1 MVKINIERIQI
12 VLGDGFTSQT
22 PMQRFI
28 FFHFQDR
35 DFGVRKARLTKVG
48 KRIVYSSVDDILN
61 KLDEMFEKE
70 GRLTKETMLDV
81 RDLPRDEGDKI
92 REHFDQIRKNM
103 AKKKS

>member
-1 MVKINIERIQI
+1 MGKINIERIQI

-28 FFHFQDR
+28 SFHFQDR
-35 DFGVRKARLTKVG
+35 DFRGRKVRLIKVG

-61 KLDEMFEKE
+61 KLDEMFKKE
-70 GRLTKETMLDV
+70 GRLTKETVLDV

-92 REHFDQIRKNM
+92 REHLDEIRKNM
-103 AKKKS
+103 GKKKS

>member
-1 MVKINIERIQI
+1 MGKINIEKIQV

-28 FFHFQDR
+28 SFHFQDR

-81 RDLPRDEGDKI
+81 RDLPKDEGDKI
-92 REHFDQIRKNM
+92 REHLDRIRKSM